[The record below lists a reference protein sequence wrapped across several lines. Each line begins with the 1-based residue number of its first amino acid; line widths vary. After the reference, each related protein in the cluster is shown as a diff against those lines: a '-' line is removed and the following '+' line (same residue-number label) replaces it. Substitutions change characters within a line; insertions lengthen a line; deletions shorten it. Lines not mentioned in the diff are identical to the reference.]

1 MRPWHIPTG
10 LALGNFALIN
20 FFLPPC
26 LTRAKTA
33 DGDNLRW
40 HAACSSTSTF
50 LDYGV
55 SVRGSFVLRT
65 DVVVEV

>member
-1 MRPWHIPTG
+1 VRPWHILIG
-10 LALGNFALIN
+10 LAFCNFALIN
-20 FFLPPC
+20 FFLLQC

-33 DGDNLRW
+33 RGDSLRW
-40 HAACSSTSTF
+40 HAACSSTCTF

-55 SVRGSFVLRT
+55 CVRGSFVLRT